1 MVQNTKSILQN
12 KKIKERMK
20 DLQQKFDER
29 IEMQKFLNNCYQFAT
44 KTNKK
49 SSIL

>member
-20 DLQQKFDER
+20 DLQQKIDEK
-29 IEMQKFLNNCYQFAT
+29 IEMQKFLE
-44 KTNKK
+44 
-49 SSIL
+49 